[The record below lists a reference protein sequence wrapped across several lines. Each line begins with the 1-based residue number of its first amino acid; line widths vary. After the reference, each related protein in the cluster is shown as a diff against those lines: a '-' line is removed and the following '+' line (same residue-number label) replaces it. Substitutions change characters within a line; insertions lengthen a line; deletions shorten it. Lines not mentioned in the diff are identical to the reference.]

1 MTELNRIQL
10 IREEKGLTLRRI
22 GKISGVNHTTISRI
36 ENGFTN
42 PNQITMVKISKALK
56 MEVNEVFNLD
66 WKKIKWYGK

>member
-1 MTELNRIQL
+1 MTELNRIQF
-10 IREEKGLTLRRI
+10 IREEKGLTLRKI

-42 PNQITMVKISKALK
+42 PSQITMVKISKALK

-66 WKKIKWYGK
+66 WKKIILYGK